1 MPLVYRFKIILVV
14 FSALVF
20 FQCKKDKPMF
30 TAIQK
35 IKLGNLIDDRMDQL
49 MSAKYI
55 DSASFP
61 EAYNLILSNL
71 NKLQP
76 SLQNFFNFYNPRF
89 RVFNDS
95 AKLMFTSPNGK
106 IYMSTGILRT
116 LQTFDELQAIMCHCL
131 HHVDNY
137 DIITVIDRKYGVNAF
152 EAAYYSRDLGKLP
165 DIENTIINATFDSD
179 MERESDDYCNTVMKS
194 MSQDK
199 ALALAYINLYFSFH
213 QQDTDFFLSHHNY
226 DNRIYNLL
234 LNTSSNGADYR
245 AKIADYEKFLKLIP

>member
-1 MPLVYRFKIILVV
+1 
-14 FSALVF
+14 
-20 FQCKKDKPMF
+20 MF

-35 IKLGNLIDDRMDQL
+35 IKLGNLIDERIDL
-49 MSAKYI
+49 VLSSKYI

-61 EAYNLILSNL
+61 EAHAILKRNLDLL
-71 NKLQP
+71 EP
-76 SLQNFFNFYNPRF
+76 SLQNFFNFYNPAF
-89 RVFNDS
+89 QVFNDS

-106 IYMSTGILRT
+106 IYVSTGLLRT
-116 LQTFDELQAIMCHCL
+116 LQTFDELQAVMCHCL

-137 DIITVIDRKYGVNAF
+137 DIITVIDRKYGQNAF

-179 MERESDDYCNTVMKS
+179 MEREADDYCNGIMKG
-194 MSQDK
+194 MAQDK

-234 LNTSSNGADYR
+234 LNTSANSADYP
-245 AKIADYEKFLKLIP
+245 AKIASYEQFLKLIP